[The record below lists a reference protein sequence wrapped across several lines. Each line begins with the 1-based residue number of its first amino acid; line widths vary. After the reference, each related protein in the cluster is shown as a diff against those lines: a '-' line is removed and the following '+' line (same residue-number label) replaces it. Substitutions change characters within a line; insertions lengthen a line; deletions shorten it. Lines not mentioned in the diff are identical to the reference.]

1 MSSNNSSKVFRVQMG
16 ENGEDPLWEDR
27 VFTDFKE
34 AYEFARKLIDECPFG
49 GWEIIEPINSE
60 VASWERGCDFLFI
73 EKETA

>member
-1 MSSNNSSKVFRVQMG
+1 MSSSKSSKVFRVQMG

-49 GWEIIEPINSE
+49 DWEIVEPINNE
-60 VASWERGCDFLFI
+60 VASWERACDFLFI